1 MLVVL
6 PARQLCSPYNV
17 TRSFPRTL
25 ARSKRQCHLELP
37 EPEKPSPAQQVPPVP
52 CTVRT
57 VDVPTF
63 LVQPALFPPL
73 WLLANADERSAIRDL
88 FFLPPKAPPLLLLL
102 HWGLAILNLDHAG
115 RDCPRSAPRC
125 IRHLQL
131 SRANSTAIVRHAEAT
146 ETACLPPDPSIHPLV
161 HYLPCLVLPTSRY
174 IPTNSISPKLR
185 QRCAALP
192 IPIRIPFIPSLVIP
206 ASLFSTLPSRSWRQ
220 RPERSFPDRPSTAAA
235 PHHYNTTST

>member
-88 FFLPPKAPPLLLLL
+88 FFSPSQGSSSPPPPLGSSHFELGSR
-102 HWGLAILNLDHAG
+102 WEGLSSFRAPVHPTSAAKQSQLYSNCAARRG
-115 RDCPRSAPRC
+115 YRDCLPTPRS
-125 IRHLQL
+125 IH
-131 SRANSTAIVRHAEAT
+131 SSTRS
-146 ETACLPPDPSIHPLV
+146 L
-161 HYLPCLVLPTSRY
+161 
-174 IPTNSISPKLR
+174 
-185 QRCAALP
+185 
-192 IPIRIPFIPSLVIP
+192 PSLP
-206 ASLFSTLPSRSWRQ
+206 SSTYKSLHTNQFHLT
-220 RPERSFPDRPSTAAA
+220 
-235 PHHYNTTST
+235 